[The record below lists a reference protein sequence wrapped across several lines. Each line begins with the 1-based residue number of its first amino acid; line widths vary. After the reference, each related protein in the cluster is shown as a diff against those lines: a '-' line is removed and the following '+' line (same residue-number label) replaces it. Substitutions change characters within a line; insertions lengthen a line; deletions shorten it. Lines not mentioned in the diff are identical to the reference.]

1 MTKTEI
7 KKAAQQDDEAMAKLI
22 STLQGTDSEDKI
34 RNLIENLIAAA
45 RKDAADDV
53 VVDLKSEGYDEA
65 ADFINV
71 NY

>member
-7 KKAAQQDDEAMAKLI
+7 KKAAQQDDDAMAKLI

-34 RNLIENLIAAA
+34 RHLIESLIAAT
-45 RKDAADDV
+45 RTDAADDIR
-53 VVDLKSEGYDEA
+53 VDLKAEGYAEA
-65 ADFINV
+65 ADYIKV